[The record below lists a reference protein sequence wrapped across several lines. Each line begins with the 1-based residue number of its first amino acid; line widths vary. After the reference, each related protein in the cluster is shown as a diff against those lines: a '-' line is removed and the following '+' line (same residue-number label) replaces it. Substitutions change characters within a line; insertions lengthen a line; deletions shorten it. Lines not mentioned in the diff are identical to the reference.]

1 MMAADADH
9 DYDTADALLR
19 HSLSLYLSLGITRFT
34 GVVLVTQAEMAL
46 ARGDVAEA
54 HTILRDALG
63 ALVEV
68 GERLAIPHALDTAA
82 DLALM
87 TGQPARAARL
97 LAASARLRI
106 TSGIH
111 TWPSVGRRSGRCI
124 ARARAALGGAFPTIW
139 AEGQSMTP
147 DAAIAEALD
156 IDA

>member
-1 MMAADADH
+1 MMAADADY
-9 DYDTADALLR
+9 DYDGADALLR
-19 HSLSLYLSLGITRFT
+19 QSLTLYLSLGITRFT
-34 GVVLVTQAEMAL
+34 GVVLMTQAEVAL
-46 ARGDVAEA
+46 ARGDVGEA
-54 HTILRDALG
+54 RRMLGDALG

-82 DLALM
+82 ALALV
-87 TGQPARAARL
+87 TGQPACAARL

-124 ARARAALGGAFPTIW
+124 ARARAALGGAFATIW
-139 AEGQSMTP
+139 AEGQSITT